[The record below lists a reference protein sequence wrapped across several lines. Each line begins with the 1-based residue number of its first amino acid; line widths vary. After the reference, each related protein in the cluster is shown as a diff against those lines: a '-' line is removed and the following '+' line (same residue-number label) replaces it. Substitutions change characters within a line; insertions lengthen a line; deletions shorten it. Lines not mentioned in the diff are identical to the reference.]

1 MVAGPG
7 STRAASVAVSC
18 VHVDAAL
25 RLLLASWPIQ
35 PPADGVPELA
45 PRAVIVEAE
54 PFDGRVLRGDYEP
67 ADQVF
72 MVYTEAWMP
81 DIDTIA
87 REILASGTPLGIVV
101 EVGNRR
107 RPLER
112 WIAALR
118 HDHGE
123 RVDFFDTI
131 VDTPWIR
138 DWGPVQVRVDAGAL
152 WLDSSYEDDDRMRD
166 DQAPQLFANRYGGE
180 IVELGWAIDGGAF
193 ISNGAGLCVLTR
205 DYLDNEMLDYADA
218 REMDAL
224 LGELGCHV
232 TVLVP
237 TLVDEDTKHA
247 DMIAQFVAPDRVM
260 VAEVDAQRRVED
272 AARLDAAVLG
282 LHRAADLLGLTLE
295 VVRVPTPEIEPSGAP
310 RTYVNGLRL
319 RDRYLMPSYPEL
331 GEAVEAAARS
341 AVQQAVR
348 DVPVVPVPTS
358 ELIHSGGA
366 IHCAALGVFRTY

>member
-1 MVAGPG
+1 MDV
-7 STRAASVAVSC
+7 
-18 VHVDAAL
+18 AL
-25 RLLLASWPIQ
+25 RLLLASWPLQ
-35 PPADGVPELA
+35 PPADGVPEA
-45 PRAVIVEAE
+45 VPRAVILQVE
-54 PFDGRVLRGDYEP
+54 PFDGRVLRGDWES

-81 DIDTIA
+81 GLDRIA

-101 EVGNRR
+101 ETGNRR

-112 WIAALR
+112 WIAALSG
-118 HDHGE
+118 DFGE
-123 RVDFFDTI
+123 RVDFFDTV

-138 DWGPVQVRVDAGAL
+138 DWGPVQVSVDAGAL

-166 DQAPQLFANRYGGE
+166 DQAPQLFAHRYGGE
-180 IVELGWAIDGGAF
+180 IAELGWAIDGGAF
-193 ISNGAGLCVLTR
+193 ISNGRGLCVLTR
-205 DYLDNEMLDYADA
+205 EYLDNEMLDYAEG

-224 LGELGCHV
+224 LGELGCRV

-260 VAEVDAQRRVED
+260 VAQVDPQRRLEDAQ
-272 AARLDAAVLG
+272 RLDAAVLG
-282 LHRAADLLGLTLE
+282 LHRAAALIDLELE

-331 GEAVEAAARS
+331 GETVEREALAAVEW
-341 AVQQAVR
+341 AVR
-348 DVPVVPVPTS
+348 DVPVVPVVTS